1 MRATSMQRGV
11 LSLVQ
16 AFALLLLLLPETA
29 ASSSIKV
36 YTRYSDSGCSST
48 PQQLVF
54 DASSSSCTDSST
66 CVSATT
72 GSTSYYLKQSCATS
86 SSWDLVATAKSL
98 FTSSTKS
105 LPYVVMEV
113 YKVDTRASCDSL
125 VSGIAFVADGTC
137 VVTDNGASSVKASVG
152 ADGSASI
159 ATFDGTSCSGTA
171 TKSNVIPR
179 SAITANTCVDSVFK
193 FYVSDITTSTTSTS
207 TATSAAAP
215 SRNSSL
221 TMMSWLLFTA
231 ATALVTA

>member
-1 MRATSMQRGV
+1 MASMSHGV

-16 AFALLLLLLPETA
+16 ALALLLLLLPGTT

-36 YTRYSDSGCSST
+36 YARYADSSCSST

-54 DASSSSCTDSST
+54 DGSSSSSSCTDSST
-66 CVSATT
+66 CASATT
-72 GSTSYYLKQSCATS
+72 GATSYYLKQSCAS
-86 SSWDLVATAKSL
+86 SSSDLIATAKSL

-105 LPYVVMEV
+105 VSYVIMEV
-113 YKVDTRASCDSL
+113 YKADASASCAML
-125 VSGIAFVADGTC
+125 TSGIAFVADGTC
-137 VVTDNGASSVKASVG
+137 VVTDNGVSSVTASVG

-159 ATFDGTSCSGTA
+159 ATFGGTTCSGTA

-179 SAITANTCVDSVFK
+179 SAITANTCVNSVFK
-193 FYVSDITTSTTSTS
+193 FYTSDVTTNTTSTS

-215 SRNSSL
+215 LRNSSL
-221 TMMSWLLFTA
+221 TILSWLLFTA